1 MDGTLAP
8 LLSTKIA
15 TSIQLS
21 NKHHGEVKERRHCW
35 YAVSACSSVNVFTNT
50 IQAPVLVEL
59 QVQHVLRKLD
69 SELQFSKRM
78 TIAVAGAV

>member
-15 TSIQLS
+15 TLVQLS
-21 NKHHGEVKERRHCW
+21 NKHHGEIKERRHCW
-35 YAVSACSSVNVFTNT
+35 YVVSACSSANVFTNI

-69 SELQFSKRM
+69 SESQFSKRM
-78 TIAVAGAV
+78 TIAVVGAV